1 MGTRFPIAET
11 ISVFLVVVSVMSIH
25 SLTLRK
31 IPPSRTAKAS
41 ATSSLLVSLFV
52 IFQLIDENIGFAFLI
67 PFAIATYFVI
77 YIDIQTQRIPNFI
90 NLILALTMTIA
101 VVVWRFFNQDWQI
114 FPIIIGGVTL
124 FIIYF
129 GLNLVSRNRLGMGD
143 VKLAYAVGMAS
154 ASFGISGMI
163 LATLFAFALSGM
175 FALGLLVSKK
185 ANLKSEFAFGP
196 FMIAGTWLSLLMLSS
211 FL

>member
-1 MGTRFPIAET
+1 
-11 ISVFLVVVSVMSIH
+11 
-25 SLTLRK
+25 
-31 IPPSRTAKAS
+31 
-41 ATSSLLVSLFV
+41 
-52 IFQLIDENIGFAFLI
+52 
-67 PFAIATYFVI
+67 
-77 YIDIQTQRIPNFI
+77 
-90 NLILALTMTIA
+90 
-101 VVVWRFFNQDWQI
+101 
-114 FPIIIGGVTL
+114 
-124 FIIYF
+124 
-129 GLNLVSRNRLGMGD
+129 